1 MAHSMGN
8 LYTLWFLGQKSPAW
22 KKQYVKRWVS
32 TSGVFAGA
40 GTGVVQLVSGSSQ
53 GIPGVTGMTVRHEQR
68 SYESSMMLLP
78 TPQVWGAFPLVRVAA
93 VGSPMESGTGFAK
106 NYSAREYGS
115 LFAAA
120 GDFPNFLPR
129 YNMIANLTAEL
140 VDPVFP

>member
-1 MAHSMGN
+1 M
-8 LYTLWFLGQKSPAW
+8 
-22 KKQYVKRWVS
+22 
-32 TSGVFAGA
+32 
-40 GTGVVQLVSGSSQ
+40 
-53 GIPGVTGMTVRHEQR
+53 TGMTVRHEQR

-140 VDPVFP
+140 VDPGVPVTHFYGTGVGTPTAFEYEADSDASVANSL